1 MPKLTEQEDAEAAI
15 QDMRDADIAATKAF
29 DVDALA
35 GLWTEDV
42 VAISPGREPVVGK
55 AANLA
60 ALRKFKAQSRG
71 ITAVEYTQD
80 WRDLQ
85 IAGDHA
91 FEWGQFSSVARVA
104 NGSLVTECHNVLRVL
119 RREEGRWKIA
129 RTAWNASAPRN

>member
-1 MPKLTEQEDAEAAI
+1 MPKLTEQDDAEAAI

-29 DVDALA
+29 DVDALT

-71 ITAVEYTQD
+71 ITAVE
-80 WRDLQ
+80 
-85 IAGDHA
+85 
-91 FEWGQFSSVARVA
+91 
-104 NGSLVTECHNVLRVL
+104 
-119 RREEGRWKIA
+119 
-129 RTAWNASAPRN
+129 